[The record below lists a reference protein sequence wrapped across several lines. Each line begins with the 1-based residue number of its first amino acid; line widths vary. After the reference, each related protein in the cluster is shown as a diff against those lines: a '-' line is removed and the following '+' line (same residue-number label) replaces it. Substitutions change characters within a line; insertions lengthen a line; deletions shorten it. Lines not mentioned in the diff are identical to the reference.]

1 MKSLLG
7 LAEDCRCWPAA
18 PAGSGGDVTL
28 APDCRGIHNQN
39 ATAASTTYPI
49 LMWTA
54 FGSHNRRSY
63 SPASACA
70 TKGTLLVEPSH
81 ASCGFLLRRTAESG
95 GEATARA
102 DTVLRSKCAS
112 CGCSAGPG
120 FQAAVAVAPR
130 QPTSRPTLQ
139 VLALG
144 PPCWLPLPRVSRPR
158 PAASP
163 PHASAAL
170 APGAWLPLLPVR
182 PRPSARG
189 VGPVDR
195 CPLLAGGGLHLPPWR
210 PPSLAMLAPSA
221 CGIAPATQPQ
231 WPRVQASATSQQ
243 PQLASATS
251 KQPQRAEASCQ
262 PALNQTHGTLR
273 AKI

>member
-39 ATAASTTYPI
+39 ATAASTAYPI

-130 QPTSRPTLQ
+130 
-139 VLALG
+139 
-144 PPCWLPLPRVSRPR
+144 
-158 PAASP
+158 ASP
-163 PHASAAL
+163 AH
-170 APGAWLPLLPVR
+170 V
-182 PRPSARG
+182 PSR
-189 VGPVDR
+189 
-195 CPLLAGGGLHLPPWR
+195 LAG
-210 PPSLAMLAPSA
+210 
-221 CGIAPATQPQ
+221 APACRSVAPAGAGA
-231 WPRVQASATSQQ
+231 RKQAKTI
-243 PQLASATS
+243 LV
-251 KQPQRAEASCQ
+251 
-262 PALNQTHGTLR
+262 NVF
-273 AKI
+273 